1 MNEEKARELAAKYI
15 ADAITVCV
23 TSDGGVF
30 VNNSIE
36 VMKKHAKANKLQIFV
51 LKGEESAEA
60 PKAKKKK
67 K

>member
-1 MNEEKARELAAKYI
+1 MNEEKAKELGAKYLEG
-15 ADAITVCV
+15 ARTLCV

-60 PKAKKKK
+60 PKVKKKK